1 MLDEDLPL
9 TPAIFN
15 QLDVDG
21 SGKVDVE
28 ELKAI
33 FGSSSSKDIEILM
46 ARVDLDGNKMLDYA
60 EFERV
65 MNMHQKMKD
74 DLIGKASLAVRDALL
89 RCCVSLSLSLS
100 VSLSLTH
107 CLSLSVYLS
116 IYLSIYIPHACTH
129 THIHIFSGH
138 VWLPILDANERAVKG
153 QNQQPSR
160 IKVLMCC

>member
-1 MLDEDLPL
+1 MFDEDIPL

-46 ARVDLDGNKMLDYA
+46 ARVDLDGNKKLDYA

-100 VSLSLTH
+100 LFLSLTH
-107 CLSLSVYLS
+107 TVSLYQSIYLS
-116 IYLSIYIPHACTH
+116 IYLSIYHTHAHTH
-129 THIHIFSGH
+129 TYTSLAGMYGCLS
-138 VWLPILDANERAVKG
+138 WMQTKEQSRAKTSSHRA
-153 QNQQPSR
+153 SR
-160 IKVLMCC
+160 C